1 MCLFLSCAQLFVT
14 PWTVAHQAPLSMG
27 FSRQEYW
34 SGLHGLLQGI
44 FPTQGL
50 NPGLLHCRW
59 ILYQLSYQGSSEKPK
74 GKRFPDISFRQNCWG
89 LPWQFQ
95 QLRLCASI
103 AGGTSSI
110 LVWGKK
116 ILLAT
121 QHSGEKEKKCY
132 ISEMVYTA

>member
-1 MCLFLSCAQLFVT
+1 VGNLS
-14 PWTVAHQAPLSMG
+14 
-27 FSRQEYW
+27 
-34 SGLHGLLQGI
+34 LLKQI
-44 FPTQGL
+44 FPTQEL
-50 NPGLLHCRW
+50 NWGLLYCRR

-74 GKRFPDISFRQNCWG
+74 GKRFQDISFRQNCWG
-89 LPWQFQ
+89 LSWQFQ

-110 LVWGKK
+110 LVWGEK

-121 QHSGEKEKKCY
+121 QYSGEKEKKCY